1 MDGQIGQAIVTPDD
15 YHHRQEA
22 AWNAFL
28 EKKEKSWVVSC
39 WTPRRRN
46 DDIHG
51 PPTRDVWKAVGHPPP
66 PPNVMRADSS
76 LETWKIKKSGGPLDF
91 FIGIPFFS
99 LIIKTTTQIEKFK
112 RGIGRR
118 GEGVFDFISCF
129 RLLAFIS
136 SPCCVQSRWLDPTFD
151 PPPHPVYSNLAA
163 AGLAIT
169 GTRNRREFLGAH
181 SPVWLRHFISGWNQI
196 PLKSPPPCPF
206 PGMLKSNTRRYEPQ
220 I

>member
-22 AWNAFL
+22 AWNTFL

-66 PPNVMRADSS
+66 PNVICAATHR
-76 LETWKIKKSGGPLDF
+76 WKREKLKNSGGPLDF
-91 FIGIPFFS
+91 FIGILFSS
-99 LIIKTTTQIEKFK
+99 LIIKTTTQIQKFK
-112 RGIGRR
+112 RGIGRGGKAFLISFPVFVCWR
-118 GEGVFDFISCF
+118 SFHLPMLRSVTLTGPNIRSSQFIRIWPGWPSLAHEIGEN
-129 RLLAFIS
+129 S
-136 SPCCVQSRWLDPTFD
+136 S
-151 PPPHPVYSNLAA
+151 
-163 AGLAIT
+163 
-169 GTRNRREFLGAH
+169 GAR
-181 SPVWLRHFISGWNQI
+181 SPVWLRHFISGRNQI
-196 PLKSPPPCPF
+196 PLKSPF
-206 PGMLKSNTRRYEPQ
+206 PLPLARHVK

>member
-66 PPNVMRADSS
+66 PNVICAATHR
-76 LETWKIKKSGGPLDF
+76 WKREKLKNSGGPLDF
-91 FIGIPFFS
+91 FIGILFSS
-99 LIIKTTTQIEKFK
+99 LIIKTTTQIQKFK
-112 RGIGRR
+112 RGNRTEGGRR
-118 GEGVFDFISCF
+118 FWFHFLFSFVGVHFI
-129 RLLAFIS
+129 

-151 PPPHPVYSNLAA
+151 PPSLFESGR
-163 AGLAIT
+163 AGHRWHTKSERIPRARVRLFGYDILLVV
-169 GTRNRREFLGAH
+169 GIRFR
-181 SPVWLRHFISGWNQI
+181 WNPPSLC
-196 PLKSPPPCPF
+196 PLPD
-206 PGMLKSNTRRYEPQ
+206 MLKSNTRRYEPQ

>member
-1 MDGQIGQAIVTPDD
+1 MDGQIEQAIVTPDD

-76 LETWKIKKSGGPLDF
+76 LETWKIKKSSGPLDF

-118 GEGVFDFISCF
+118 REGVFYFISCF

-151 PPPHPVYSNLAA
+151 PPPPPSLFESGGGHRWHTKSERIPLSA
-163 AGLAIT
+163 
-169 GTRNRREFLGAH
+169 
-181 SPVWLRHFISGWNQI
+181 VWLRHFISGRNQI
-196 PLKSPPPCPF
+196 PLKSPPCPF
-206 PGMLKSNTRRYEPQ
+206 SGMLKSNTRRYEPQ